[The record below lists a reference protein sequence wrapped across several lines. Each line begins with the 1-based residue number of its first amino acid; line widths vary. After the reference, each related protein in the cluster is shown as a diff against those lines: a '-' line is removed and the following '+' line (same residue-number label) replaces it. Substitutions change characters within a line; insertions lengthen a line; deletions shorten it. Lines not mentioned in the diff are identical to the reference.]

1 MTELQT
7 LAQIKLSKIIMGN
20 GSEYRTVRL
29 YNIQDL
35 LHKAT
40 LTPQDELVLQHFLNS
55 DRKTIDQTTY
65 VANTAVYPS
74 SWGHTTTVLRKK

>member
-20 GSEYRTVRL
+20 GAEYRTVRL

-55 DRKTIDQTTY
+55 DKKTIEQTTY